1 MHARGSGAALRRF
14 AAGAIVAAWA
24 AGSAAALAAPGDER
38 GVTTAGYQA
47 TGDDLDGEARVTVE
61 IAPVRRETEIA
72 IDVSGGTASEV
83 AVADVDT
90 GGNRGEVVEIPP
102 SAAVEPITPT
112 APMTTIDEPAAAAQE
127 VPAAAPVAGG
137 EADGEAIDLGDVSTG
152 GEQGA
157 TVIIGDTIGG
167 TGEPGA
173 PGGDAIV
180 EISVG
185 PIGDGT
191 ATAGAATPGEVSL
204 LDPGS
209 VAAPLDQDPTED
221 VLIDASS
228 ADDPAT
234 AARLGLFAILG
245 VLPDDDGA
253 PGPAIGGSATSGSA
267 VRGEASVVVVVGDTL
282 GGDGRDGRAGGDAI
296 VLLDV
301 GPVTGGDATGG
312 AATGGDAIQGSGAA
326 VGGDAVGGAARGGD
340 AEVLI
345 GVGDTLGVDGDGAR
359 PGDEAAVTVSIGSVD
374 GGAATGGAATG
385 GEAWGLAGI
394 AAEGGDAAGGA
405 TTGGTA
411 FVEIRVG
418 DLEGGKY
425 RADVDRIG
433 GGDATGG
440 TATGGDAIDLKR
452 ER

>member
-24 AGSAAALAAPGDER
+24 AGSASALAAPGDEG
-38 GVTTAGYQA
+38 GVAIARFQA
-47 TGDDLDGEARVTVE
+47 TGDDHAGEARVSVE
-61 IAPVRRETEIA
+61 IAPVHRETVIEV
-72 IDVSGGTASEV
+72 DVSGGTASEV

-90 GGNRGEVVEIPP
+90 GGNRGEAIEIPP
-102 SAAVEPITPT
+102 SAAVEPVTQT
-112 APMTTIDEPAAAAQE
+112 APVAAIDEPADAAQE
-127 VPAAAPVAGG
+127 LPAAAPVAEGD
-137 EADGEAIDLGDVSTG
+137 ADGEAIALGDVTTG

-157 TVIIGDTIGG
+157 TVVIGDTIGG

-185 PIGDGT
+185 PISDGT
-191 ATAGAATPGEVSL
+191 ATAGAATPGEVDL

-209 VAAPLDQDPTED
+209 VTAPLD
-221 VLIDASS
+221 VSS

-245 VLPDDDGA
+245 VPPDDDGA
-253 PGPAIGGSATSGSA
+253 PGPAIGGAATGGSA

-312 AATGGDAIQGSGAA
+312 AATGGDAIQGSGSAI
-326 VGGDAVGGAARGGD
+326 GGDAVGGAARGGD

-345 GVGDTLGVDGDGAR
+345 DVGDTLGVDGDGAR
-359 PGDEAAVTVSIGSVD
+359 PGDDAVVIVSIGSVD

-394 AAEGGDAAGGA
+394 AAEGGDATGGA

-411 FVEIRVG
+411 FVEIRIG
-418 DLEGGKY
+418 DLEGGEY
-425 RADVDRIG
+425 RADVDRIV

-440 TATGGDAIDLKR
+440 TATGGDAIDLER